1 MKLSKRKKVFYAL
14 LAAGLSF
21 IFIGTVSAVYNSI
34 SVEVPIDNSIQP
46 SKTDIITPN
55 MNIGNTAN
63 ITVKG
68 SLFNITITDPDRK
81 VITSDNESSY
91 FHYLL
96 VAQKEGEHTITVRNV
111 GDSQLNIIGSAYT
124 KGNPIAFSGQLM
136 LIITGV
142 IVTGLSLK
150 LKNR

>member
-1 MKLSKRKKVFYAL
+1 MKLSKRKKVFYVL

-34 SVEVPIDNSIQP
+34 PVEVPIDNSIQP

-55 MNIGNTAN
+55 MNTGNTAN

-91 FHYLL
+91 FHYFL
-96 VAQKEGEHTITVRNV
+96 VAQKEGEHTIAVNNI

-136 LIITGV
+136 LVITGV

>member
-1 MKLSKRKKVFYAL
+1 AFYAL

-21 IFIGTVSAVYNSI
+21 IFIGTISAVYNSI
-34 SVEVPIDNSIQP
+34 PVEVSIDNSIQP
-46 SKTDIITPN
+46 NKTDIIAPN
-55 MNIGNTAN
+55 MNIGNTAK
-63 ITVKG
+63 ITVTG

-81 VITSDNESSY
+81 IIRSDNESSY
-91 FHYLL
+91 FHYIL
-96 VAQKEGEHTITVRNV
+96 VAQKEGKHTITVKN
-111 GDSQLNIIGSAYT
+111 GGNSQLNIVGSAYT
-124 KGNPIAFSGQLM
+124 KGNPIAFSAHMM

>member
-1 MKLSKRKKVFYAL
+1 MKLSKRKKAFYAL
-14 LAAGLSF
+14 LAAGLCF
-21 IFIGTVSAVYNSI
+21 IFIGTISAVYNSI
-34 SVEVPIDNSIQP
+34 PVEVPIDNSIQP
-46 SKTDIITPN
+46 NKTDIITPN

-63 ITVKG
+63 ITVTG

-81 VITSDNESSY
+81 VTRSDNESAY
-91 FHYLL
+91 FHYIL
-96 VAQKEGEHTITVRNV
+96 VAQKEGEHTITVKNV
-111 GDSQLNIIGSAYT
+111 GNSQLNIVGSAYT
-124 KGNPIAFSGQLM
+124 TGNPIAFSGQLM

>member
-55 MNIGNTAN
+55 MDIGNTAN

-68 SLFNITITDPDRK
+68 SLFNITITDPDRN
-81 VITSDNESSY
+81 VIRSDNESSY

-96 VAQKEGEHTITVRNV
+96 VAQKEGEHTIAVKNV

-136 LIITGV
+136 LVITGV

>member
-1 MKLSKRKKVFYAL
+1 MKLPKRKKAFYAL

-21 IFIGTVSAVYNSI
+21 IFIGTASAVYNSI
-34 SVEVPIDNSIQP
+34 PVEVSIDNSIQP
-46 SKTDIITPN
+46 NKTDVIAPN
-55 MNIGNTAN
+55 MNIGNTAK
-63 ITVKG
+63 ITVTG

-81 VITSDNESSY
+81 IIRSDNESSY
-91 FHYLL
+91 FHYIL
-96 VAQKEGEHTITVRNV
+96 VAQKEGKHTITVKNV
-111 GDSQLNIIGSAYT
+111 GNSQLNIVGSAYT
-124 KGNPIAFSGQLM
+124 KGNPIAFSAHMM